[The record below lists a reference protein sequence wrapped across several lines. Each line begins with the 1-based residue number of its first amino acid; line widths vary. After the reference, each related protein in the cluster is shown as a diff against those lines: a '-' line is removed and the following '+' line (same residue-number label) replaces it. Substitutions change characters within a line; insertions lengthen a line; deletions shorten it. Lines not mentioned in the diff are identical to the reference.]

1 MRRFYSLIWGAGLF
15 AILLLNSVPCFGLV
29 LESRHATI
37 TYQHSNDLRNFN
49 DRLDMGRL
57 GSFIKSSDTVEEE
70 VTAKIDFIVGKVMTV
85 LDMFPLPLKFY
96 IVIRPDVQDV
106 RSDFKRLYKMDVD
119 YIAFYSPS
127 RNKVFY
133 SAADTRLGVVAHE
146 IGHVVVENYFTVSPS
161 QRVHEVMAQFAE
173 QHIAD

>member
-1 MRRFYSLIWGAGLF
+1 MCRFYFLIWGTGLF

-37 TYQHSNDLRNFN
+37 AYQHPKELRIFN
-49 DRLDMGRL
+49 DSLEMGRL
-57 GSFIKSSDTVEEE
+57 ASFIKGSDTVEEE
-70 VTAKIDFIVGKVMTV
+70 VAAKIDFIVGKVMSV

-96 IVIRPDVQDV
+96 IVIRPDVQTV
-106 RSDFKRLYKMDVD
+106 QSDFKRLYRMDVD
-119 YIAFYSPS
+119 YIAFYAPS

-133 SAADTRLGVVAHE
+133 SAADTSLGVVAHE
-146 IGHVVVENYFTVSPS
+146 IAHVVVENYFTVSPS